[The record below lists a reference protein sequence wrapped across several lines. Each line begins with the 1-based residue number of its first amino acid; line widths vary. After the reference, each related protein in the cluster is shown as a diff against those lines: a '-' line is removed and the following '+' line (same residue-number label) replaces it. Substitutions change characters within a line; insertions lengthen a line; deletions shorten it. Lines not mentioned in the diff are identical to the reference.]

1 MADDTNTTKQI
12 VQEVAAQAHGKED
25 KVVETKQ
32 MVTFVLDKEEY
43 ASNIGDLREI
53 IKIRDIVPVP
63 GSPSFIAGILNVRG
77 QIVVVIDLEK
87 RFSLNR
93 TNKVTPLHI
102 IIVEVEGTV
111 FGVIVDEVTGVLRIP
126 VSSIKP
132 TPAMVASKIHSDYLQ
147 GVVVL
152 EEGSSGTTAPKGGA
166 DKQGDEK
173 DKVKATR
180 LLLVLDMP
188 LMLAEK
194 ELLQFGNAIKESVKE
209 TKTVE

>member
-1 MADDTNTTKQI
+1 MANDATKQI

-93 TNKVTPLHI
+93 SNKITPQHI

-126 VSSIKP
+126 VSSIKA
-132 TPAMVASKIHSDYLQ
+132 TPQMVASKIHSDYLQ

-152 EEGSSGTTAPKGGA
+152 EEGGSVGSATKEGA
-166 DKQGDEK
+166 EKKNDEK
-173 DKVKATR
+173 EKAKATR

-209 TKTVE
+209 TKAVE